1 MSDVTEQ
8 EKELG
13 RQLDEATK
21 IGRTLRT
28 IATDMCRSRR
38 VSFDFAS
45 TEIMT
50 HALSMS
56 KNFHNN
62 IHQDLIREHGESSVI
77 NFDDVFSKVVINKL
91 TTSGEK
97 ISENKANPAIFGILS
112 GDNLSNENLAQ
123 AFFSLKGFSIES
135 VTEKGFSVGKEGDFF
150 KIRVSV
156 QRDIISFFDY
166 HDEPNNDI
174 EENAL
179 ACARYNSQTSFSKA
193 KIVNVEDFQIHF
205 NYIFPHNGAVFIKDI
220 ERVVIE
226 FIDEQLKYA
235 RDIW

>member
-8 EKELG
+8 EKELR

-62 IHQDLIREHGESSVI
+62 IHQDLIRGHGESSVI

-112 GDNLSNENLAQ
+112 GDNLSNENLAR

-135 VTEKGFSVGKEGDFF
+135 VSEKGFSVGKEGEFF

-156 QRDIISFFDY
+156 QRDVISFFDH
-166 HDEPNNDI
+166 HDEPNNNI
-174 EENAL
+174 EENVL
-179 ACARYNSQTSFSKA
+179 ACARYNSQSSFSKA
-193 KIVNVEDFQIHF
+193 QIVNVEDFQIHF
-205 NYIFPHNGAVFIKDI
+205 NYIFPHNGTVFIKDI

>member
-1 MSDVTEQ
+1 VSEFTEK

-38 VSFDFAS
+38 VSFDYAS
-45 TEIMT
+45 TELMA
-50 HALSMS
+50 HAISMS

-62 IHQDLIREHGESSVI
+62 IHQDLIKEHGEGSVLK
-77 NFDDVFSKVVINKL
+77 FDSVFSKIVMQKL
-91 TTSGEK
+91 NSCGEK
-97 ISENKANPAIFGILS
+97 ISENKANPSIFGILS

-123 AFFSLKGFSIES
+123 ALFSLKGFSIES
-135 VTEKGFSVGKEGDFF
+135 VTDKGFSVGKEGEFF

-156 QRDIISFFDY
+156 HQDVVSFFDF

-174 EENAL
+174 ENNAL
-179 ACARYNSQTSFSKA
+179 ACARYNSQTNFGKA
-193 KIVNVEDFQIHF
+193 QIVNTDNFQIHF
-205 NYIFPHNGAVFIKDI
+205 NYLLPHNGAVFVKDI

>member
-166 HDEPNNDI
+166 HDEPSNDI

-193 KIVNVEDFQIHF
+193 QIVNVEDFQIHF

-235 RDIW
+235 RNIW

>member
-1 MSDVTEQ
+1 LSDVTEQ

-13 RQLDEATK
+13 RQLDEAIK

-28 IATDMCRSRR
+28 IATDMCRSRS

-56 KNFHNN
+56 KNFHKN

-77 NFDDVFSKVVINKL
+77 NFDNVFSKVVINKL
-91 TTSGEK
+91 TSSGEK
-97 ISENKANPAIFGILS
+97 ISENKTNPAIFGVLS

-135 VTEKGFSVGKEGDFF
+135 VTEKGFSVGKEGEFF
-150 KIRVSV
+150 KIRVYV

-193 KIVNVEDFQIHF
+193 QIVNVEDFQIHF

-235 RDIW
+235 GDIW

>member
-1 MSDVTEQ
+1 MSDITEQ

-45 TEIMT
+45 SEIMT

-77 NFDDVFSKVVINKL
+77 NFDDAFSKVVIKKL

-193 KIVNVEDFQIHF
+193 QIVNVEDFQIHF

-235 RDIW
+235 RNIW